1 MLLKLL
7 HGYVH
12 NDAESVLL
20 LSKNKYWVIPII
32 NVDGSTVILEE
43 FKKTGKLIYKR
54 KNNNRKVELIQGNA
68 QCELWQ

>member
-7 HGYVH
+7 HGFVH
-12 NDAESVLL
+12 NDAESLL
-20 LSKNKYWVIPII
+20 LLIKNKYWVIPII

-54 KNNNRKVELIQGNA
+54 KNNNRQVELKEGTD
-68 QCELWQ
+68 